1 MYLFDLHMHSN
12 YSFDGEKT
20 PKELIEMG
28 ASIGLKYMSLSD
40 HNDMHGIDEMI
51 KYGKEANIEVI
62 PAIEFCTLFNGLE
75 TDLLGYNM
83 DYTKPFYKS
92 LAKEVNA
99 RLTASAQERLELLSK
114 DFKINFTMDKVI
126 ETAGPNGNLY
136 NTMMGFILEDI
147 ENKDHPILQDYL
159 PGGKRSDMPVI
170 NFYWDYCSSGKPYY
184 VHVPHYT
191 MKEMI
196 ERIHNDGGIAILAHP
211 WKNFYQR
218 EDLLSEVM
226 SYGLDGI
233 EAYSNYHNEE
243 QNAYYEDFCKKHNLI
258 MTCGSDYHGF
268 MKPQIQM
275 GEFGYKKDH
284 LQNILDT
291 FLKAI
296 KK

>member
-1 MYLFDLHMHSN
+1 MD
-12 YSFDGEKT
+12 EK
-20 PKELIEMG
+20 K
-28 ASIGLKYMSLSD
+28 
-40 HNDMHGIDEMI
+40 HI
-51 KYGKEANIEVI
+51 K
-62 PAIEFCTLFNGLE
+62 L
-75 TDLLGYNM
+75 
-83 DYTKPFYKS
+83 S
-92 LAKEVNA
+92 LATTICIVIILLLVVSLIITVYYYNSINKEEKHIPITSENFKNYIGQHQFNVYNA
-99 RLTASAQERLELLSK
+99 LNYLDDSTFKEGVKVGYFTEKNDNK
-114 DFKINFTMDKVI
+114 DFKVNFTLDKVI

-136 NTMMGFILEDI
+136 NTMMGFILED
-147 ENKDHPILQDYL
+147 EANKNHPILQDYL

-184 VHVPHYT
+184 VHVPHHT
-191 MKEMI
+191 MKDMI
-196 ERIHNDGGIAILAHP
+196 QRIHEDGGIAILAHP

-218 EDLLSEVM
+218 EDLLFEAM

-243 QNAYYEDFCKKHNLI
+243 QNAYYEAFCKKHNLI

-275 GEFGYKKDH
+275 GEFGYKKDE
-284 LQNILDT
+284 LQEILDT